1 MLTYDE
7 SEVEGQPTMGVNG
20 ESIIYMANIYIY
32 IYVYTY
38 IYLRSDIRTAGN
50 GYWRV
55 ASQGEPHGFKD
66 MLTHNARAVAHN
78 A

>member
-1 MLTYDE
+1 MLRYDE

-20 ESIIYMANIYIY
+20 ESIIYNIYGEHIYIY
-32 IYVYTY
+32 EYTY

-55 ASQGEPHGFKD
+55 ASQGELHGFKN
-66 MLTHNARAVAHN
+66 MLTHNARCN
-78 A
+78 T